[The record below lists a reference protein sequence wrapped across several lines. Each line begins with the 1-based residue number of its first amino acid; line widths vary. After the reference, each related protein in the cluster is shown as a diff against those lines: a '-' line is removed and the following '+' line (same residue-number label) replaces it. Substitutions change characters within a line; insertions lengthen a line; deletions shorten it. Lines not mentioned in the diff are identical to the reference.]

1 MPTFVGLEQLLD
13 IALTTPE
20 VGSVNFNI
28 LRVFLQEILK
38 HLNIKNKAID
48 LDILRSDLKSA
59 YDFIRDGYV
68 EIHSRDGYLEVHSR
82 ASSRTSDSAERGKVV
97 VEEEPEEQ
105 IIEEQGNE
113 EGPKSTMPALVVKES
128 KSPTSER
135 VQEPEES
142 TSSPKPGSA
151 GLSVKDQPSPA
162 QSFVSVPGTAELSVK
177 DQPPSARS
185 FQISVPASGG
195 LSVKDQPSAARS
207 AVSVTL
213 IGRRDS
219 LKNLKKMVSEL
230 QERVESL
237 ETQPAPIPDP
247 VRSAASLVRRESTTP
262 AHDFV
267 ELINIKRRLE
277 ASENSMEGLTEMVDA
292 LTSDMNELKELLS
305 GPNNAPSDVISEMEE
320 LKNSLNALKEVTD
333 KQDNTGRRMDEFES
347 ILANLKEAMEN
358 LTNTQNSKVDVNY
371 KDQGNK
377 DIQQENS
384 EALQKFEN
392 HESQLQALAAQIQE
406 IEVKIE
412 GNDKK
417 FRDAEQAASD
427 ALMKLEAC
435 GQGVGEIKN
444 ELAALSKELK
454 NQKSLIED
462 NEMQIHQL
470 KNTMTL
476 LQRVSLEQA
485 NKEAEKVKGRKNIRS
500 VYITYIT
507 FLAAHFLS
515 KILQIFPMQILLFS
529 Y

>member
-1 MPTFVGLEQLLD
+1 
-13 IALTTPE
+13 
-20 VGSVNFNI
+20 
-28 LRVFLQEILK
+28 
-38 HLNIKNKAID
+38 
-48 LDILRSDLKSA
+48 
-59 YDFIRDGYV
+59 
-68 EIHSRDGYLEVHSR
+68 
-82 ASSRTSDSAERGKVV
+82 
-97 VEEEPEEQ
+97 
-105 IIEEQGNE
+105 
-113 EGPKSTMPALVVKES
+113 
-128 KSPTSER
+128 
-135 VQEPEES
+135 
-142 TSSPKPGSA
+142 
-151 GLSVKDQPSPA
+151 
-162 QSFVSVPGTAELSVK
+162 
-177 DQPPSARS
+177 
-185 FQISVPASGG
+185 
-195 LSVKDQPSAARS
+195 
-207 AVSVTL
+207 
-213 IGRRDS
+213 
-219 LKNLKKMVSEL
+219 
-230 QERVESL
+230 
-237 ETQPAPIPDP
+237 
-247 VRSAASLVRRESTTP
+247 
-262 AHDFV
+262 
-267 ELINIKRRLE
+267 
-277 ASENSMEGLTEMVDA
+277 
-292 LTSDMNELKELLS
+292 
-305 GPNNAPSDVISEMEE
+305 
-320 LKNSLNALKEVTD
+320 
-333 KQDNTGRRMDEFES
+333 MDEFES